1 MAIPTGDSSK
11 QGKPNGVPARGLPPQ
26 NGQRRQGGL
35 PPLGGQG
42 QKSAGA
48 GIPRQTSGAPQSRPR
63 ATPPQRQQGL
73 PSPQPQQGT
82 NRSQQ
87 TPPQRRQPAPR
98 APRAPLPQDL
108 EDELFSGIT
117 APADDG
123 YDPNSL
129 GYEDD
134 PFEPIPEDELSYDDG
149 EDGYYEERPQ
159 GGAAPQAGVA
169 PLPQSRQPQARRNRT
184 SGAPVEPRQAKVEE
198 EDYQEEFIDE
208 ENIELKPYG
217 GKKKKASKKAKVS
230 DFDNRKNLEGQR
242 KLYRTIF
249 VLAIVAIVGFGA
261 FKTFMPVQVL
271 TEDEVATIAAWTNG
285 DTGFPTTRGEGFAL
299 SFVDTLVNYSED
311 QQSKAKRDVAL
322 QYFTGGSDSAFAAN
336 ESFSV
341 MGNIKQSIIYGP
353 VVLESDAL
361 TENAGAYKIG
371 MLLSTAPLKDPEGD
385 GVRYDE
391 LASEQLRWVA
401 FNVNVYYDVSNDSFR
416 IAEGSPT
423 LLPYEEVI
431 AEDLPVAQ
439 SLGEPVETPPG
450 DASSIAL
457 GFIKEYRQSSKS
469 DTSALESYI
478 IGDDPTLRTGL
489 NSKYQFST
497 MEDEDASVEMT
508 FYKNE
513 AEADAETP
521 SQLKVEMIVQWA
533 IPMDEEGKES
543 VKFTSTY
550 VLTLDY
556 SGSGYKVSKFAPY
569 YWSEQVPE
577 DGTEDG
583 AE

>member
-1 MAIPTGDSSK
+1 MAIPTGDSPR
-11 QGKPNGVPARGLPPQ
+11 QGKPNGAPARGLPSQ
-26 NGQRRQGGL
+26 NGQRKQGGL

-42 QKSAGA
+42 QKPAGT
-48 GIPRQTSGAPQSRPR
+48 GIPRQPARAPQSRPQ

-73 PSPQPQQGT
+73 PTPQPQRGA
-82 NRSQQ
+82 NRPQQAPPQKKRPAPQ
-87 TPPQRRQPAPR
+87 TP
-98 APRAPLPQDL
+98 LPPDL

-117 APADDG
+117 APTEDD
-123 YDPNSL
+123 YDASSL
-129 GYEDD
+129 AYEDD
-134 PFEPIPEDELSYDDG
+134 PFETIPDDELSYDDG
-149 EDGYYEERPQ
+149 EDGYYEDRPQ
-159 GGAAPQAGVA
+159 SEVVP
-169 PLPQSRQPQARRNRT
+169 PSEPRQPQARRNRT
-184 SGAPVEPRQAKVEE
+184 SGAPVEPRQAKAEE
-198 EDYQEEFIDE
+198 EEYKEEFLDE

-217 GKKKKASKKAKVS
+217 GKKKKASKRAKVS

-242 KLYRTIF
+242 KLYRAIF
-249 VLAIVAIVGFGA
+249 VAAIVAIVGFGA
-261 FKTFMPVQVL
+261 FKTFAPVEVL

-322 QYFTGGSDSAFAAN
+322 QYFTGGSDSSFAAN
-336 ESFSV
+336 ESLSV
-341 MGNIKQSIIYGP
+341 MGNIKQSVIHGP
-353 VVLESDAL
+353 VVLESKGL

-371 MLLSTAPLKDPEGD
+371 MLLSTGPLKDPEGD

-391 LASEQLRWVA
+391 LAAEQLRWVA
-401 FNVNVYYDVSNDSFR
+401 FNVNVYYDAANDSFR

-450 DASSIAL
+450 DANSIAL
-457 GFIKEYRQSSKS
+457 GFIKEYRQSSKN

-508 FYKNE
+508 FYKDK
-513 AEADAETP
+513 AEADAEAP
-521 SQLKVEMIVQWA
+521 SQLKAEMIVQWA

-577 DGTEDG
+577 DGAEDG
-583 AE
+583 VE